1 MGGPLKVW
9 ETSYWVSYCHY
20 CDFIQVA
27 QGQPSANLFPER
39 VRTTKLR
46 ALEMELQA

>member
-1 MGGPLKVW
+1 MDGLLKVW
-9 ETSYWVSYCHY
+9 ETLYWVSYCHY

-27 QGQPSANLFPER
+27 PGQPSANLFSER
-39 VRTTKLR
+39 VRTTKLH

>member
-9 ETSYWVSYCHY
+9 ETLYWVSYCHY

-27 QGQPSANLFPER
+27 QGQPSASLFPER

-46 ALEMELQA
+46 ALEMEVQA